1 MTATAAI
8 LPDRSLLEIA
18 GEERANFLQGLITND
33 VAGLGAGQA
42 CFAGLL
48 SPQGKILFDFFAIDA
63 GDTILLDCPAAAAAD
78 LLKRLTFYKLR
89 AKVTLGNITDKWRVA
104 AAWGEGAGEA
114 LKASASIAFGDPR
127 LPALGFR
134 SLIEAGASVKF
145 NADSVGYD
153 AMRIAAAVPEGGK
166 DYAYG
171 DTFPHEA
178 CFDLLNGVS
187 FTKGCYVGQEVV
199 SRMQHRGT
207 ARTRVLAVS
216 AAAPLPEGGA
226 DILAE
231 GFAVGRLGSVAGD
244 ARHRARAPGSRQ
256 RGTCEGAAAFRRR
269 RCRDALGSGLGQLF
283 ARRRR
288 RSGGALMAPAP
299 EICRCPWAGS
309 DPLYLRYHDEEWG
322 VPKTRDI
329 EFFEKMILEGFQSG
343 LSWITILRKR
353 EAFRAAFDGF
363 DAAKVAGYGDAK
375 IAELLA
381 NAGIVRHRGK
391 IEAAIANAR
400 AYLALSAQQSLAA
413 FLWGFV
419 DGEAIQNRFASIAEV
434 PPQTPLSQKIAKE
447 LKTRGFRFTGPT
459 TTYSL
464 MQACGL
470 VNDHLLSCHR
480 HEPCA
485 ALARPR
491 LLG

>member
-1 MTATAAI
+1 M
-8 LPDRSLLEIA
+8 
-18 GEERANFLQGLITND
+18 N
-33 VAGLGAGQA
+33 
-42 CFAGLL
+42 
-48 SPQGKILFDFFAIDA
+48 
-63 GDTILLDCPAAAAAD
+63 
-78 LLKRLTFYKLR
+78 
-89 AKVTLGNITDKWRVA
+89 
-104 AAWGEGAGEA
+104 
-114 LKASASIAFGDPR
+114 
-127 LPALGFR
+127 
-134 SLIEAGASVKF
+134 F
-145 NADSVGYD
+145 NADSTAYE

-216 AAAPLPEGGA
+216 AAEPLPVGGA
-226 DILAE
+226 DILAD
-231 GFAVGRLGSVAGD
+231 GFAVGRLGSVAGGRGIAL
-244 ARHRARAPGSRQ
+244 ARLDRVGEAQAKGQPLSAGGVAVTPLRSR
-256 RGTCEGAAAFRRR
+256 
-269 RCRDALGSGLGQLF
+269 LGGLF
-283 ARRRR
+283 ARWRRKH
-288 RSGGALMAPAP
+288 GALMDSPTDV
-299 EICRCPWAGS
+299 CRCPWVGS
-309 DPLYLRYHDEEWG
+309 EPLYLRYHDEEWG

-353 EAFRAAFDGF
+353 ETFRAAFDGF

-419 DGEAIQNRFASIAEV
+419 DGQAIQNRFASIAQV
-434 PPQTPLSQKIAKE
+434 PPQTPLSVKISKE
-447 LKTRGFRFTGPT
+447 LKANGFRFTGPT

-491 LLG
+491 IAG